1 MGICVVNMGPPNCN
15 SKRKNRR
22 GTERAFEA
30 RTDETHKEKID
41 NIMVGGRA
49 SHLRDPA
56 ILTKSARSQRYWLRT
71 VEAEERKKK
80 KDQRKNLVSETMVCR
95 VFENHR
101 RERQAYKWK
110 RTVKHDDVHAYM
122 YHNSNTSNTTGGH
135 QSKMRIYTLA
145 KTNID
150 SRNRSFEACDK
161 NGINKKIIVKKLGH
175 K

>member
-1 MGICVVNMGPPNCN
+1 MGICVVNVGPPNCN

-80 KDQRKNLVSETMVCR
+80 KEVTTMSL
-95 VFENHR
+95 E
-101 RERQAYKWK
+101 EES
-110 RTVKHDDVHAYM
+110 VKSITAPV
-122 YHNSNTSNTTGGH
+122 
-135 QSKMRIYTLA
+135 
-145 KTNID
+145 
-150 SRNRSFEACDK
+150 
-161 NGINKKIIVKKLGH
+161 
-175 K
+175 